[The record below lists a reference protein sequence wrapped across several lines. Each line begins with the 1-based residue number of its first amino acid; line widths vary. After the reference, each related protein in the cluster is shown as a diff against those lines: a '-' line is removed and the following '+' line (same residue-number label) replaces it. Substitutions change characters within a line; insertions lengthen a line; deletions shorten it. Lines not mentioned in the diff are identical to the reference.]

1 MWHNRINAITII
13 IPDIAV
19 SEKKRYYFQS
29 VSKLCN
35 WVSCTIWLRKFE
47 VGCNLKFFGADF
59 LVTNKLY
66 NHRTV
71 KRPRGD
77 CKTCDPITIYTNA
90 WKMFGWFLSEGFNM
104 PKDLNTYLLRK
115 SCGSITKRGLS
126 NPTICQEMPV
136 FLSMAAWHWFPEIR
150 QETILKTKVFR
161 ITEISDIPSL
171 YSSIFALFGRGFRP
185 IGQLA
190 RTIGQR

>member
-1 MWHNRINAITII
+1 M
-13 IPDIAV
+13 

-77 CKTCDPITIYTNA
+77 CETCDPITIYTNA
-90 WKMFGWFLSEGFNM
+90 WKIFGWFLSEGFNT

-115 SCGSITKRGLS
+115 SCRSITKRGLS

-136 FLSMAAWHWFPEIR
+136 FLSMAGIDFRKFAKKRFSK
-150 QETILKTKVFR
+150 LKYSALRKFQTFR
-161 ITEISDIPSL
+161 R
-171 YSSIFALFGRGFRP
+171 SIAQNLPFLGVAFA
-185 IGQLA
+185 Q
-190 RTIGQR
+190 

>member
-35 WVSCTIWLRKFE
+35 WVTCTIWLRKFE

-90 WKMFGWFLSEGFNM
+90 WKIFWLISIRRIQHAKGSKYIFIAQKLWLYNKERFI
-104 PKDLNTYLLRK
+104 K
-115 SCGSITKRGLS
+115 SNHMSGDACIFVYG
-126 NPTICQEMPV
+126 C
-136 FLSMAAWHWFPEIR
+136 MA
-150 QETILKTKVFR
+150 L
-161 ITEISDIPSL
+161 ISGNSPRND
-171 YSSIFALFGRGFRP
+171 FKN
-185 IGQLA
+185 
-190 RTIGQR
+190 